1 MVSQKTLQSE
11 DLIFNTRTDLVQSFQ
26 NTSSGRGH
34 NFRVSIFCFFGWF
47 DTWFLWWSDRSDDW
61 FLGWSDRSDDWFL
74 WWSDRSDDWFLWWSD
89 RSDDWFLSWVFTTAW
104 PRIVFDLM
112 SFLPKT
118 TIAAPVPFRAK
129 AIRAYSVE
137 LAASCT
143 D

>member
-1 MVSQKTLQSE
+1 MVSQKTFQSE
-11 DLIFNTRTDLVQSFQ
+11 DLIFSIRTDLVQSFQ

-47 DTWFLWWSDRSDDW
+47 DTRFLCWSDGSDDW
-61 FLGWSDRSDDWFL
+61 FLCWSDGSDDWFL
-74 WWSDRSDDWFLWWSD
+74 CWSDGSDDWFLC
-89 RSDDWFLSWVFTTAW
+89 WVFTTAW

>member
-11 DLIFNTRTDLVQSFQ
+11 DLIISIRTGLVQSFQ

-61 FLGWSDRSDDWFL
+61 FLWWSDTWFL
-74 WWSDRSDDWFLWWSD
+74 WWAGWVDGWLV
-89 RSDDWFLSWVFTTAW
+89 SWVFTTAW

-112 SFLPKT
+112 STLPKT
-118 TIAAPVPFRAK
+118 TIAAPVPARAI
-129 AIRAYSVE
+129 AIGAYSME
-137 LAASCT
+137 RAAFCT